1 MRDARELCCVVLSCT
16 LLISGCGSG
25 WVEAFDASDRG
36 WQMNVWGTSA
46 NNVYS
51 VGGSLTRGRIQHFD
65 GERWEEL
72 ALGVEVPLLNWA
84 FGFSADDVFVVG
96 NDGTVLRWNGEVW
109 ESQSTPVRA
118 PLWGVWGAA
127 PDDVWAVGGTGAGS
141 GEPVILHFDGAGW
154 TQFALP
160 PLATQNVFAL
170 YKVWGLDAQNV
181 WAVGQQGVVLRY
193 DGTAWREQHSGAPDD
208 LISLWGTALDRIV
221 AVGGRAG
228 GIVSVWNGDAWRT
241 ESLPGVAG
249 LNGVWM
255 PSGDRDKPWIVGAE
269 GTIGRLDLEQ
279 FTFEAEEIDT
289 PLDLHSIFGVDGRL
303 WTVGGDLSRGTGD
316 FRGVAFTRE
325 GDG

>member
-1 MRDARELCCVVLSCT
+1 MRDARMLSLVLLSWT
-16 LLISGCGSG
+16 LLNTGCGSG

-36 WQMNVWGTSA
+36 WQMNVWGTSTE
-46 NNVYS
+46 NVYS

-65 GERWEEL
+65 GEHWEEL
-72 ALGVEVPLLNWA
+72 SPGVEVPLLNWA
-84 FGFSADDVFVVG
+84 FGFSAEDVFVVG
-96 NDGTVLRWNGEVW
+96 NDGTVLRWNGESW
-109 ESQSTPVRA
+109 ASQSTPIRA

-127 PDDVWAVGGTGAGS
+127 PDDVWAVGGTGTGS

-154 TQFALP
+154 TQIALP
-160 PLATQNVFAL
+160 ALTTPNVFAL

-193 DGTAWREQHSGAPDD
+193 DGSAWREEQSGAPDD
-208 LISLWGTALDRIV
+208 LISLWGTAADRIV

-228 GIVSVWNGDAWRT
+228 GIVSVWNGDVWRT

-255 PSGDRDKPWIVGAE
+255 QPGDEPWLVGAE
-269 GTIGRLDLEQ
+269 GTIGRLDLEA
-279 FTFEAEEIDT
+279 FAFEEEEIDT
-289 PLDLHSIFGVDGRL
+289 ALDLHSIFGVEGRL
-303 WTVGGDLSRGTGD
+303 WTVGGDLSRGTSD

-325 GDG
+325 GER